1 MKVNNVSSIKNI
13 LKTVVKN
20 NSNNIAVKELDTG
33 REITYLSLYEEAKI
47 RSKNI
52 DDTPYGIICLP
63 DGIDCAIEFLA
74 YAFAQ
79 KPFLARHPS
88 RSIYET
94 SLQDKFLKENF
105 HPIPDGYQIRMSS
118 GTTDKAKFF
127 FATQSGI
134 VTKTTITGKRL
145 KMTPSD
151 TVFCPMH
158 MTNGMGDQ
166 TLIRTLIFGAT
177 LYCNNGIK
185 KIEDCISNII
195 QYKPSVIVSTPLIL
209 SHISKT
215 INTKLSP
222 RVWWIGGAPLDYGHA
237 LKIEDQLSGVVL
249 IEYGQRETFYPFGCS
264 IDDTQDKRILTAGKV
279 DIDKLKIGENGEI
292 LISKDYLHKFMSTN
306 FDGDWY
312 DTGDLGIIDEDGY
325 LVITGR
331 TKLLISLGGRDINPI
346 EVESLCSGKSCLIG
360 IGGVLCLCV
369 EDDTD
374 PRNHIRETLSIGIK
388 YLWQGEIPELP
399 SGKIDRIKMR
409 DIIKQKI
416 NE

>member
-1 MKVNNVSSIKNI
+1 MGDVSSIQSIIEN
-13 LKTVVKN
+13 VVKN
-20 NSNNIAVKELDTG
+20 NPNHIAVKELDTG

-118 GTTDKAKFF
+118 GTTNKAKFHI
-127 FATQSGI
+127 AIQSKMVSYYI
-134 VTKTTITGKRL
+134 FLGKGL

-151 TVFCPMH
+151 TFFSPMH
-158 MTNGMGDQ
+158 MTNGIGDSS
-166 TLIRTLIFGAT
+166 LIMTLIFGAT
-177 LYCNNGIK
+177 LYCNNDNK
-185 KIEDCISNII
+185 KIEDYLSDII
-195 QYKPSVIVSTPLIL
+195 QYKPSVIKSTPLIL
-209 SHISKT
+209 SAISE
-215 INTKLSP
+215 INNIKLSP
-222 RVWWIGGAPLDYGHA
+222 RAWMTGGAPLNYEHA
-237 LKIEDQLSGVVL
+237 LKIEDQISGVVL
-249 IEYGQRETFYPFGCS
+249 NWYGAREMALNQMCS
-264 IDDTQDKRILTAGKV
+264 VDDTQDKRLLTAGKV
-279 DIDKLKIGENGEI
+279 DMDKLKLGENGEI
-292 LISKDYLHKFMSTN
+292 FISRDILHNFIPTK

-312 DTGDLGIIDEDGY
+312 DTGDLGRIDEDGY

-331 TKLLISLGGRDINPI
+331 TKLMISLGGRDINPI